1 MVAINPMDPTPSHRA
16 LARAIPFL
24 RAAQRP
30 SGELPAYTASRPDMA
45 DARAYPCCVYV
56 TTFVVH
62 ALWPLADDPV
72 AAQIRADAGAFLR
85 AEREPNGAWCY
96 EGRATRRVPPD
107 MDDTACA
114 MAALLTLGE
123 RPDLA
128 FYQLLW
134 ENEAAPGGPYYTW
147 LGVNSGE
154 HLLARQIDALV
165 NANLLLCA
173 ALAGLELPGTA
184 AYLSDLIIGG
194 RLADA
199 SDYCL
204 TPHLLVYALG
214 RLIARQKAEGR
225 GQTPTA
231 QLPRPAPTPAAPLSP
246 ALPALLAAA
255 RSLRAENPFQHA
267 CRAAAL
273 LALGD
278 RAGAEPDIAALIG
291 AQQPDGGWPIAAAYS
306 GYPPHLDGSPALTT
320 AIAVDALALWG
331 LGGA

>member
-1 MVAINPMDPTPSHRA
+1 MRDHPPIASA
-16 LARAIPFL
+16 LDFL

-30 SGELPAYTASRPDMA
+30 SGELPAYTARRPDMA
-45 DARAYPCCVYV
+45 EARAYPCCVYV
-56 TTFVVH
+56 STFVVQ

-85 AEREPNGAWCY
+85 AEREPDGAWCY

-107 MDDTACA
+107 LDDTACA
-114 MAALLTLGE
+114 MAALITLGE

-147 LGVNSGE
+147 LGVNTGA
-154 HLLARQIDALV
+154 HLLTRQIDALV

-173 ALAGLELPGTA
+173 TLAGLELPGTA
-184 AYLSDLIIGG
+184 AYLSDAITGG
-194 RLADA
+194 RLAEA

-214 RLIARQKAEGR
+214 RVVGRQKAEGR
-225 GQTPTA
+225 RQKPTL
-231 QLPRPAPTPAAPLSP
+231 QSPRPAPTPSVPLSPYPPILLSP

-255 RSLRAENPFQHA
+255 HSLSAENPFQHA

-278 RAGAEPDIAALIG
+278 RAGAESDISALID
-291 AQQPDGGWPIAAAYS
+291 AQQADGGWPIAAAYS

-320 AIAVDALALWG
+320 AIAVDALASWDAVTG
-331 LGGA
+331 